1 MYGNDLSRTHRLP
14 LQIEGKWTAHPLKV
28 LFYVIFH
35 CQQTIINII
44 AEKWLWRACE
54 KNDSLDAC
62 EREREGET
70 SELNDF
76 DSSQNLWI

>member
-62 EREREGET
+62 EREGET